1 MNRPIY
7 QCFLKG
13 SFTELDK
20 KLCSKNSLCI
30 LYKKINMPLRVM
42 YCKYCKQ
49 SRKIKIRIILVHV
62 HVHILYK
69 SYKQS
74 YLG

>member
-20 KLCSKNSLCI
+20 NYVQRIVCI
-30 LYKKINMPLRVM
+30 LYKKINMPLWVM

-49 SRKIKIRIILVHV
+49 PRKIKIRIILVHV
-62 HVHILYK
+62 YVHILYK